1 MDLVIFRW
9 MGAGLRDCWLFKII
23 VGETRPYRLNIKN
36 LCEDFSWMG
45 AGLRNCGLFTI
56 IVGETGPYNLMD
68 SGIGSATAARSGST
82 ASRCA
87 SKSARFLMFD
97 L

>member
-1 MDLVIFRW
+1 MRKMYIVIFRW
-9 MGAGLRDCWLFKII
+9 VGAGLRDCWLFTII
-23 VGETRPYRLNIKN
+23 VCETRPY
-36 LCEDFSWMG
+36 SWVR
-45 AGLRNCGLFTI
+45 AGLRDCWLFAI
-56 IVGETGPYNLMD
+56 IVCETRPYILMD
-68 SGIGSATAARSGST
+68 SEIGSATAARSGST